1 MLKLKNN
8 YFKDNIGILLFSVS
22 FICILIRFFML
33 SNQSL
38 WFDEGATLNLTD
50 NLNLIDNITN
60 LLTTKAGDHFQ
71 PLYYL
76 IMPYWRFIFGNS
88 EFALRSFSALL
99 GSIAVILLSLVAL
112 RLFGK
117 KHALWTLSLATFS
130 AFGVFYSQ
138 DARPCALLTFCTA
151 LQIYFFTSAM
161 LDKHD
166 KVSRWGFWITTM
178 IGLFG
183 SIFICIFTAGLSI
196 THFII
201 YRNRKNWLRWW
212 LPTSLFALPSILF
225 YFSSEL
231 IIDPTLIHTVHY
243 GFPIIQ
249 NVLFV
254 LYGILVGQTY
264 GPSIN
269 SLHTYNRWTVVF
281 NYLPELFI
289 LLVVGFIIAVLLVK
303 IYTKKSENQLHN
315 QFFFSLLLIS
325 FVLAFLFALVTNLNW
340 LPRHS
345 FYLWTP
351 FVLLMPTI
359 CHSKNK
365 SGSFA
370 KGVFIILIILN
381 IYSLYNYFFNESYRK
396 DDYRAVAK
404 YIISQSEPDNAS
416 VIVAGFRRLLVKYGD
431 TKTLDC
437 TGIKGKHLSK
447 EISKLTQNSKT
458 VLVIANNVFFWQT
471 MEKTTVEKAMSE
483 LYVLDSTFQ
492 FPNMIV
498 YHFNRKLPTI
508 NDF

>member
-8 YFKDNIGILLFSVS
+8 YFKDNTGILLFSVS
-22 FICILIRFFML
+22 IICILIRFFML

-38 WFDEGATLNLTD
+38 WFDECATLNLTD

-76 IMPYWRFIFGNS
+76 IMPYWRFIFGDS

-99 GSIAVILLSLVAL
+99 GSAAVILLSLVAL

-117 KHALWTLSLATFS
+117 KHALWTMFLATFS

-138 DARPCALLTFCTA
+138 DARPCALLTFITA
-151 LQIYFFTSAM
+151 LQIYFFTGA
-161 LDKHD
+161 LCDKHD
-166 KVSRWGFWITTM
+166 NVSRWGFWITTM

-183 SIFICIFTAGLSI
+183 SIFIGIFAIGLSI
-196 THFII
+196 SHFII
-201 YRNRKNWLRWW
+201 YRNWKKWLRWW
-212 LPTSLFALPSILF
+212 IPTSIFALPSVLF
-225 YFSSEL
+225 YYSSEL
-231 IIDPTLIHTVHY
+231 ITDPTLIHTVRY

-249 NVLFV
+249 NVFFV

-264 GPSIN
+264 GPPIN

-289 LLVVGFIIAVLLVK
+289 LLIAGFIIAVLLVK
-303 IYTKKSENQLHN
+303 INTKKSENQPHS

-325 FVLAFLFALVTNLNW
+325 FVLALLFALATNLNW

-345 FYLWTP
+345 FYLWP
-351 FVLLMPTI
+351 PLALLIPTI
-359 CHSKNK
+359 CRSRNK
-365 SGSFA
+365 RNFYA
-370 KGVFIILIILN
+370 KAVLTILIFLN
-381 IYSLYNYFFNESYRK
+381 IYSLYNYFFNENYRK
-396 DDYRAVAK
+396 DDYRAVAQ

-416 VIVAGFRRLLVKYGD
+416 VIVAGFRRLLVNYGD
-431 TKTLDC
+431 AKTLDC
-437 TGIKGKHLSK
+437 TGIKGKHLAK
-447 EISKLTQNSKT
+447 EISKLTQNYRT
-458 VLVIANNVFFWQT
+458 VLVIVNNVFFWQT

-483 LYVLDSTFQ
+483 LYVLDSTFS

-498 YHFNRKLPTI
+498 YRFNRKLPTI